1 MLIQMSSFDEFIQIQ
16 QRISNIYNLIRQSVN
31 MDSIIAKSN
40 ALDKSMANIVA
51 LQASHQIQENLVNFS
66 RNIWASMN
74 IDYSKIVNISESM
87 QTIVQSVQPNIEWI
101 NANLSLLMRNN
112 ADMVSD
118 LNSIGYNISELV

>member
-1 MLIQMSSFDEFIQIQ
+1 MSSFDEFIQIQ